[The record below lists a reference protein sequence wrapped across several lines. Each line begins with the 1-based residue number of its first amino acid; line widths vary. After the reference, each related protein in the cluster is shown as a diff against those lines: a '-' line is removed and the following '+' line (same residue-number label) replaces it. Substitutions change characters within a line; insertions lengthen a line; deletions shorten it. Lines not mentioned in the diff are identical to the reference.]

1 MEQKYFCTYKNG
13 ATKGQWVKSREYKS
27 VDELF
32 AAMMPYIKQHPT
44 TTVQY
49 QTTR

>member
-1 MEQKYFCTYKNG
+1 MKYFCTYKNG
-13 ATKGQWVKSREYKS
+13 ATNAQWVKSREYNS
-27 VDELF
+27 VAELF
-32 AAMMPYIKQHPT
+32 TAMRPYVEQHPT